1 MSNFPF
7 QANLFQVGKDRN
19 KDYPGAPTLVPKGG
33 DSYDVNVHGEYS
45 WTVSDDARS
54 YIPRVTLTEYKLE
67 FASELNALQ
76 QMVGGSGQNVAI
88 GAAALT
94 RIPRVQ
100 ALANAI
106 AAIPGAGFLKS
117 ASDNIV
123 ATGADKIKNL
133 VDEFFIGKDDML
145 DGVGNKEDES
155 LNPYRNLYTTEKTGW
170 GYVLPYLGAGNM
182 TDITN
187 TFSQSDFKTRFLTPW
202 YKASQD
208 LKDPK
213 SEKNKTPGSILG
225 SVFAASN
232 SFVGGAAGA
241 IRAENPQS
249 FTGTSTENIKVVFY
263 LLNTIKSEDIRKNYE
278 FCYLLTYQNLPN
290 RRSINV
296 LDSPPLYRAKV
307 DGYKTLPVC
316 YMNDLKI
323 ENVGAVRLVDIGQ
336 TSVKNQ
342 ASNSVLRGAESNSN
356 TVKMIPEAYK
366 ISFTLQSVFM
376 NSQNMFVFAANPE
389 GIVTTSVATAA
400 AAAVATAAAP
410 TNLEQVNSTLGSRS
424 VSPVLNTL
432 NAEFAKNNPGFN
444 QSTYRP
450 IFQ

>member
-1 MSNFPF
+1 MSNFSF

-67 FASELNALQ
+67 FASELNAFQ
-76 QMVGGSGQNVAI
+76 QMIGGTLQNAFFAGKALAATSGGQLAEKAI
-88 GAAALT
+88 DAVDGFNLSGLVTKAAAF
-94 RIPRVQ
+94 
-100 ALANAI
+100 
-106 AAIPGAGFLKS
+106 GAKKLS
-117 ASDNIV
+117 RLNDS
-123 ATGADKIKNL
+123 
-133 VDEFFIGKDDML
+133 FFEGKDDMFQ
-145 DGVGNKEDES
+145 GIGNKEDES

-187 TFSQSDFKTRFLTPW
+187 TFSQSDFKTRFLTPFD
-202 YKASQD
+202 KASQD
-208 LKDPK
+208 LRDPK
-213 SEKNKTPGSILG
+213 REKNQTPGSILG
-225 SVFAASN
+225 SAFAASN
-232 SFVGGAAGA
+232 VLVGGAAGA

-249 FTGTSTENIKVVFY
+249 FTGTSSESIKVVFY
-263 LLNTIKSEDIRKNYE
+263 LLNTINSEDIRKNYE

-307 DGYKTLPVC
+307 DGYKTLPIC

-323 ENVGAVRLVDIGQ
+323 ENVGAVRLVDIGK
-336 TSVKNQ
+336 TSDKNVF
-342 ASNSVLRGAESNSN
+342 NSVLRGAEENSN

-376 NSQNMFVFAANPE
+376 NSQNMFVFAANPQ
-389 GIVTTSVATAA
+389 GIVTTSVVTTADDLTPTGLEPSDA
-400 AAAVATAAAP
+400 FDSNNIGPDDTAP
-410 TNLEQVNSTLGSRS
+410 
-424 VSPVLNTL
+424 P
-432 NAEFAKNNPGFN
+432 
-444 QSTYRP
+444 
-450 IFQ
+450 